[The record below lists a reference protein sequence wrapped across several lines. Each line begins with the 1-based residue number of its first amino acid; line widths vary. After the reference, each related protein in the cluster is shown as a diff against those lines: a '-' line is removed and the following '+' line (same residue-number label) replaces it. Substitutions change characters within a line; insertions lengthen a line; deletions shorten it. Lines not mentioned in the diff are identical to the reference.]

1 MLSVEIT
8 LLSVVI
14 TLTVASGGKMR
25 PYELIDAATGE
36 LVPAV
41 ILVRKS
47 WKGERFFVGF
57 QEAFAYIAK
66 EKIGSEAKDVFLFL
80 LSRLDFENYIF
91 VPQVEIAKELEM
103 QRANVSRAISVL
115 VERGILLEG
124 PKVNRSRT
132 FRLNHTYGWKGKLG
146 NLRAL
151 RSKEQRELVK
161 PPAATETPAAS

>member
-14 TLTVASGGKMR
+14 TLAVASGGKMK
-25 PYELIDAATGE
+25 PYELIDATTGE

-91 VPQVEIAKELEM
+91 VPQVEIAKELDM

-124 PKVNRSRT
+124 PKVSRSRT
-132 FRLNHTYGWKGKLG
+132 FRLNHTYGWKGKLS
-146 NLRAL
+146 NLKVL
-151 RSKEQRELVK
+151 RNKEQRDMTKL
-161 PPAATETPAAS
+161 PTATETPTAS

>member
-1 MLSVEIT
+1 
-8 LLSVVI
+8 
-14 TLTVASGGKMR
+14 MR
-25 PYELIDAATGE
+25 PFELINVETGE
-36 LVPAV
+36 LVPA
-41 ILVRKS
+41 ISLVRRS

-57 QEAFAYIAK
+57 QEAFAHIAK

-91 VPQVEIAKELEM
+91 VPQVEIAKELDM
-103 QRANVSRAISVL
+103 QKPNVSRAISVL

-151 RSKEQRELVK
+151 RTKEYREMANLPK
-161 PPAATETPAAS
+161 TPIVG

>member
-14 TLTVASGGKMR
+14 TLAVASGGKMK

-36 LVPAV
+36 LTPAV

-91 VPQVEIAKELEM
+91 VPQVEVAKELDM

-124 PKVNRSRT
+124 PKVSRSRT
-132 FRLNHTYGWKGKLG
+132 FRLNHTYGWKGKLS
-146 NLRAL
+146 NLKVL
-151 RSKEQRELVK
+151 RNKEQREMTKL
-161 PPAATETPAAS
+161 PTATETPTAS